1 MNEPTNGGVMP
12 LLMNYEDVSNY
23 FGGISYS
30 TIKRQIKKGTIPAP
44 IQIGGRR
51 MMFITKDI
59 TKAGKQFLKGTD

>member
-1 MNEPTNGGVMP
+1 MNDPIKGGAMP

-44 IQIGGRR
+44 IQLGVV
-51 MMFITKDI
+51 D
-59 TKAGKQFLKGTD
+59 ASVW

>member
-1 MNEPTNGGVMP
+1 MNDPIKGGVMP

-44 IQIGGRR
+44 IQLGVV
-51 MMFITKDI
+51 D
-59 TKAGKQFLKGTD
+59 ASVW